1 MRHRLGG
8 LAAAELN
15 GVEMT
20 AQSGGAGAKPTILLV
35 EDDENI
41 QQLVGYNLAKA
52 GFQVLYA
59 DNGEQALTMVR
70 RENPDLVVLDIMLPG
85 LDGYEVCKVLRR
97 EPRHRR
103 LPIIM
108 LTARSTEDDVSAGL
122 DLGADDYIT
131 KPFSPKILISRIKS
145 ALRRA
150 ADRDGAGP
158 AGEGGGVV
166 RIHEITID
174 PRRYEVL
181 VGGEPVALTLSEF
194 GILEL
199 LARRPGWVFS
209 RQQIIDAVR
218 GYDYA
223 ITPRA
228 VDVQVFG
235 LRKKLG
241 EAGNWIETVR
251 GIGYRLK
258 SPA

>member
-1 MRHRLGG
+1 MGAEAGG
-8 LAAAELN
+8 VAAR
-15 GVEMT
+15 
-20 AQSGGAGAKPTILLV
+20 PTILIV

-41 QQLVGYNLAKA
+41 QQLVGYNLVKA

-59 DNGEQALTMVR
+59 DSGEQALSLLF
-70 RENPDLVVLDIMLPG
+70 RENPDLMILDIMLPG
-85 LDGYEVCKVLRR
+85 LDGHEVCKKVRLD
-97 EPRHRR
+97 PRSRR

-108 LTARSTEDDVSAGL
+108 LTARSGEDEISTGL

-131 KPFSPKILISRIKS
+131 KPFSPKILVSRIRS

-150 ADRDGAGP
+150 RNREETGAE
-158 AGEGGGVV
+158 GEAGGVL
-166 RIHEITID
+166 RLHGITID
-174 PRRYEVL
+174 SRRYEVL
-181 VGGEPVALTLSEF
+181 VKGEPVALTLSEF

-209 RQQIIDAVR
+209 RQQIIDTVR

-241 EAGNWIETVR
+241 EAGSRIETVR
-251 GIGYRLK
+251 GVGYRL
-258 SPA
+258 ADHQAE

>member
-1 MRHRLGG
+1 
-8 LAAAELN
+8 
-15 GVEMT
+15 MT
-20 AQSGGAGAKPTILLV
+20 AAGKPAILVV

-41 QQLVGYNLAKA
+41 QQLVGYNLIKA

-59 DNGEQALTMVR
+59 DNGEQALALVY
-70 RENPDLVVLDIMLPG
+70 REKPDLVLLDIMLPG
-85 LDGYEVCKVLRR
+85 LDGREVCKALRR
-97 EPRHRR
+97 DPRSRR
-103 LPIIM
+103 LPIVM
-108 LTARSTEDDVSAGL
+108 LTARSDEDEISAGL

-131 KPFSPKILISRIKS
+131 KPFSPKVLVSRIKS
-145 ALRRA
+145 ALRRSGE
-150 ADRDGAGP
+150 ADEE
-158 AGEGGGVV
+158 GEREGGVV
-166 RIHEITID
+166 RLTELAIVID
-174 PRRYEVL
+174 PRRYQVT
-181 VGGEPVALTLSEF
+181 VKGEPVNLTLSEF

-241 EAGNWIETVR
+241 EVGGCIETVR
-251 GIGYRLK
+251 GVGYRLK
-258 SPA
+258 S